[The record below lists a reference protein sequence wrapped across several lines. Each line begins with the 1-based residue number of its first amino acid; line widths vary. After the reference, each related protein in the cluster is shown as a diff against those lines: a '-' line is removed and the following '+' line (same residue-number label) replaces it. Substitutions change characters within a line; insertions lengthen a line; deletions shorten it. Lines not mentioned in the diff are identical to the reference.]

1 MGRLGIRQKDK
12 GEAGRSVIGRIVDRE
27 RERNAEPVEKE
38 TAKLVK
44 GRTEVDSS
52 SRREKQDE
60 GLESERIEGG

>member
-1 MGRLGIRQKDK
+1 M
-12 GEAGRSVIGRIVDRE
+12 IGRIVDRE